1 MAFDFN
7 LQTFCLQY
15 KFHPLIAFNCIK
27 FLEREGLIEITDE
40 LNLPSMVYFPV
51 NRDELYR
58 FQVANEQFDNFLK
71 LLLRSYSGLFSG
83 YVGIDEE
90 LLALRAN
97 LAKDI
102 VYQYLLRLQSM
113 KILKYIPRRTNPMV
127 IYTEERLDENTL
139 QISKE
144 NYILRKERYIKRM
157 DSIIQYV
164 SDKQRCRSELLLN
177 YFGEKN
183 MLSCG
188 LCDVCEKKNKKET
201 DNNIFEDL
209 KNRILAKLTGGPESF
224 ENLVDEISVNFQED
238 QTIRVIQWLIDN
250 GLVSSK
256 EGKLVIRGK

>member
-1 MAFDFN
+1 M
-7 LQTFCLQY
+7 CL
-15 KFHPLIAFNCIK
+15 
-27 FLEREGLIEITDE
+27 
-40 LNLPSMVYFPV
+40 
-51 NRDELYR
+51 
-58 FQVANEQFDNFLK
+58 
-71 LLLRSYSGLFSG
+71 
-83 YVGIDEE
+83 
-90 LLALRAN
+90 
-97 LAKDI
+97 
-102 VYQYLLRLQSM
+102 
-113 KILKYIPRRTNPMV
+113 
-127 IYTEERLDENTL
+127 
-139 QISKE
+139 IS
-144 NYILRKERYIKRM
+144 
-157 DSIIQYV
+157 
-164 SDKQRCRSELLLN
+164 SELLLN